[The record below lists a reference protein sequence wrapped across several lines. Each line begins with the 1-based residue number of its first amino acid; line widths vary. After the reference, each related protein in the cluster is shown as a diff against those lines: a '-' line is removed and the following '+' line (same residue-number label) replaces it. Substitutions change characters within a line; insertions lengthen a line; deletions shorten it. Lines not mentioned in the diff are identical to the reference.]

1 MFAFLFIC
9 ISYGLGNL
17 YVFLKLT
24 SILEPGIP
32 GGMLLGL
39 LILFLTLSPTL
50 IQIYNFR
57 GTARTASVFSHIGF
71 MWLALLIPFI
81 VCAIVLELYNYIMK
95 FGGFLV
101 NPDVNGKLIS
111 SEHTVLIS
119 FGLSIAI
126 TVYGYFEAKKLC
138 IERLTV
144 RTSKLP
150 DGVEKIRIAQISDLH
165 LGVLVKDKILNRV
178 IEIIDDEKP
187 DLVVSTGD
195 LVDGVVHHIE
205 QFAERLK
212 TINPRF
218 GKFAVL
224 GNHEIYGGLK
234 YTTKF
239 IADSGFTLLRGQG
252 VTIKNVM
259 NIAGMDFLG
268 GEAKKVRRDLP
279 EKDEYEVLSALP
291 RDTFTLLLKHRSDIE
306 EKSLGLFDLQLSGH
320 THRGQIFPIN
330 LALLFMFQYIS
341 GFTQLFKGS
350 AIYVSR
356 GAGTAGPPIRVFSK
370 PEVTIIDVVPA

>member
-1 MFAFLFIC
+1 MFAFLFITT
-9 ISYGLGNL
+9 SYGIANL

-24 SILEPGIP
+24 SILEPELP
-32 GGMLLGL
+32 GALLLGL
-39 LILFLTLSPTL
+39 LIIFLTLSPTL

-57 GTARTASVFSHIGF
+57 GTARAVSVFSHIGF
-71 MWLALLIPFI
+71 MWLAFLVPFFA
-81 VCAIVLELYNYIMK
+81 VGIVLDLYNYIIHY
-95 FGGFLV
+95 GGYLFD
-101 NPDVNGKLIS
+101 PDLSGKLIS
-111 SEHTVLIS
+111 SGHIVLIS

-144 RTSKLP
+144 KTSKLP
-150 DGVEKIRIAQISDLH
+150 DGVERIRIAQISDLH
-165 LGVLVKDKILNRV
+165 LGVFVKDKILNRV
-178 IEIIDDEKP
+178 IEIIDDEGP

-234 YTTKF
+234 HTTKF
-239 IADSGFTLLRGQG
+239 IKDSGFTLLRGQG
-252 VTIKNVM
+252 VTINKMINV
-259 NIAGMDFLG
+259 AGMDFAG
-268 GEAKKVRRDLP
+268 GEAKKINKNLP
-279 EKDEYEVLSALP
+279 ETKEWEVLSTLP
-291 RDTFTLLLKHRSDIE
+291 RNKFTLLLKHRSDIE

-320 THRGQIFPIN
+320 THKGQIFPIS
-330 LALLFMFQYIS
+330 LAILFIFQYIS

-356 GAGTAGPPIRVFSK
+356 GAGTAGPPVRVFSK
-370 PEVTIIDVVPA
+370 PEVTIIDIVPA